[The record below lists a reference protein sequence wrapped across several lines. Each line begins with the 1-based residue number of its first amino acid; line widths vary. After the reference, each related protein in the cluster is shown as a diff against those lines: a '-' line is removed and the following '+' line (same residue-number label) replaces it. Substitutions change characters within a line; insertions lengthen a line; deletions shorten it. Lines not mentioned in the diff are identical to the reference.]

1 MLKNNT
7 PLVTTFTLCYYTKA
21 ELVIAAI
28 DSIYNQTYKNI
39 EHIIINDAPEDKIEW
54 PKIKK
59 HIIENGYK
67 SSIIEHAEN
76 QGITRNLNEITT
88 NANGS
93 YICGCSDDLWEP
105 TYIEKQVDF
114 FNKQNK
120 DTAAV
125 FSDLTIINDQ
135 GEKIEE
141 MSFDQEIDLE
151 NTSSN
156 EQFVYILKNNFV
168 VVPAALWKKEATLH
182 VGKYSENLYA
192 EDYQIW
198 VKLLL
203 NGYKIRYNDI
213 REVKYRR
220 RQGALSNTYETSGKM
235 ALDRCRLFHQ
245 VKSLTSADQW
255 QLIQPLYYKY
265 IKKVVQHQGI
275 TPKNK
280 QEIIIHA
287 LKDLTYTT
295 KYLIWLIVIL
305 RLYKIRLIRNKIG

>member
-7 PLVTTFTLCYYTKA
+7 PLVTTFTLCYHTKA

-39 EHIIINDAPEDKIEW
+39 EHIIINDAPDDNIEW

-59 HIIENGYK
+59 HVINKGYN
-67 SSIIEHAEN
+67 STIIEHTKN
-76 QGITRNLNEITT
+76 QGITKNLNEIT
-88 NANGS
+88 NCAKGK
-93 YICGCSDDLWEP
+93 YISGCSDDLWEP

-114 FNKQNK
+114 FDKQNK

-125 FSDLTIINDQ
+125 FSDLIIINDQ

-141 MSFDQEIDLE
+141 MSFDQGIDLE

-156 EQFVYILKNNFV
+156 EQFEYILKNNFV
-168 VVPAALWKKEATLH
+168 FVPAALWTKEAVLH

-203 NGYKIRYNDI
+203 NGYKIRYNKI
-213 REVKYRR
+213 REVKYRK
-220 RQGALSNTYETSGKM
+220 RQGAISNTYETSGKM

-245 VKSLTSADQW
+245 TKSITSEEQW
-255 QLIQPLYYKY
+255 KHIQPVYYKF
-265 IKKVVQHQGI
+265 IKKVVQNPNLNHSVKLEVTSYGMV
-275 TPKNK
+275 
-280 QEIIIHA
+280 
-287 LKDLTYTT
+287 DLSYSNTYF
-295 KYLIWLIVIL
+295 LRLIVLL
-305 RLYKIRLIRNKIG
+305 RLYKIKLIRNKIG